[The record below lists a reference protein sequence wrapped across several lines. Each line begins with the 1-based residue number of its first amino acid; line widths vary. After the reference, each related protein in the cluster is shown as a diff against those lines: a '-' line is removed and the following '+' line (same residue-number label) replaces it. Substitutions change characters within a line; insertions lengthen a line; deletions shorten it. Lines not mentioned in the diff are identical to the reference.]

1 MTRILDWEPKLHM
14 PTQSPPLMLDAQ
26 TRARLWGRLT
36 DAIEAYATKLET
48 GRVTPPLDPVKL
60 RAALS
65 RFDFSAPVDA
75 FEALDFLVEGLWKYQ
90 THTPHPRYYGLF
102 NPAPTTMGIA
112 GDALVAAFN
121 PQLAAWSHS
130 PLAIEIE
137 QHLVRA
143 FGARF
148 GYDPAQTDGTFAS
161 GGMEANHTAVLTAL
175 VRQFPEFPSRG
186 LRALAAQPVLYVSAE
201 AHHSLLKAARICGLG
216 TDAVYEI
223 PVDGDLRM
231 NPEVLA
237 SRIAQDRSQGFA
249 PFMVAATAG
258 TTSAGAI
265 DPLPAIAEVAAQEK
279 LWLHVDAAWGGA
291 AALVPEL
298 RPLLDGIERADSITF
313 DAHKWLS
320 VPMGAG
326 VYLTRHTGI
335 LDRTFRVG
343 QTYMPREAAGLDVV
357 DPFMHSIQ
365 WSRRAIGL
373 KVFLSL
379 AVAGWEGY
387 ATAIRHMVA
396 MGALLREQLEA
407 TGWQV
412 VNKTPLPLCCFIDL
426 RHAEGRFPAYLHA
439 VAMKVVSSGKAW
451 ISTTRLAGSVPV
463 LRACITNYRT
473 EANDIAALIAALEE
487 ARSQI
492 R

>member
-1 MTRILDWEPKLHM
+1 
-14 PTQSPPLMLDAQ
+14 MLDAG
-26 TRARLWGRLT
+26 TRAELWRKLV
-36 DAIEAYATKLET
+36 DAIEAYATKLENS
-48 GRVTPPLDPVKL
+48 RVTPPLDPAKL
-60 RAALS
+60 RATLS
-65 RFDFSAPVDA
+65 RFDFCVPVDA
-75 FEALDFLVEGLWKYQ
+75 LEALDFLVEGLWKFQ

-148 GYDPAQTDGTFAS
+148 GYDPARTDGTFAS

-175 VRQFPEFPSRG
+175 VQKFPEFSSRG
-186 LRALAAQPVLYVSAE
+186 VRALAAQPVLYVSTE
-201 AHHSLLKAARICGLG
+201 AHHSLLKAARMCGLG
-216 TDAVYEI
+216 TNAVHEI
-223 PVDGDLRM
+223 PADGDLRVD
-231 NPEVLA
+231 PEALA
-237 SRIAQDRSQGFA
+237 SQIARDRAEGLA
-249 PFMVAATAG
+249 PFLVAATAG

-265 DPLPAIAEVAAQEK
+265 DPLPAIAGIATREK

-298 RPLLDGIERADSITF
+298 RPLLEGIERADSITF

-326 VYLTRHTGI
+326 IYITRNTDI
-335 LDRTFRVG
+335 LDETFRIA
-343 QTYMPREAAGLDVV
+343 QTYMPREAAGLDVI
-357 DPFMHSIQ
+357 DPYMHSMQ

-387 ATAIRHMVA
+387 AAAIRHMLA
-396 MGALLREQLEA
+396 MGALLREQLEGSA
-407 TGWQV
+407 WQV
-412 VNKTPLPLCCFIDL
+412 VNKTPLPVCCFVDQ
-426 RHAEGRFPAYLHA
+426 RHPEGRSEAYLHKIA
-439 VAMKVVSSGKAW
+439 MQLVASGKAW
-451 ISTTRLAGSVPV
+451 ISTTRLAGSVPA

-473 EANDIAALIAALEE
+473 EAGDIEALIAALEE

>member
-1 MTRILDWEPKLHM
+1 
-14 PTQSPPLMLDAQ
+14 MLDAE
-26 TRARLWGRLT
+26 TRAQLWHKLVE
-36 DAIEAYATKLET
+36 AIEAYATKLET
-48 GRVTPPLDPVKL
+48 GRVTPPLEPGKL
-60 RAALS
+60 RALLA

-75 FEALDFLVEGLWKYQ
+75 LEALDFVVEGLWKFQ

-143 FGARF
+143 FGTRF
-148 GYDPAQTDGTFAS
+148 GYDPAKTDGTFAS

-175 VRQFPEFPSRG
+175 VQAFPEFSSRG
-186 LRALAAQPVLYVSAE
+186 VRALAAQPVLYVSAE
-201 AHHSLLKAARICGLG
+201 AHHSLLKAARLCGLG
-216 TDAVYEI
+216 TDAVHAI
-223 PVDGDLRM
+223 PVDDSLRM
-231 NPEVLA
+231 EPEALEV
-237 SRIAQDRSQGFA
+237 RIAQDRNQGFA

-265 DPLPAIAEVAAQEK
+265 DPLPAIAEVATREK

-298 RPLLDGIERADSITF
+298 RPLLDGIECADSITF

-326 VYLTRHTGI
+326 IYLTRHTDI
-335 LDRTFRVG
+335 LDRTFRVA
-343 QTYMPREAAGLDVV
+343 QAYMPREAAGLDVV
-357 DPFMHSIQ
+357 DPCMHSIQ
-365 WSRRAIGL
+365 WSRRAIAL

-396 MGALLREQLEA
+396 IGALLREKLEA
-407 TGWQV
+407 SGWQV
-412 VNKTPLPLCCFIDL
+412 VNKTPLPLCCFID
-426 RHAEGRFPAYLHA
+426 RSHAEGRTAEFLHA
-439 VAMKVVSSGKAW
+439 LAMQVVGSGKAW

-473 EANDIAALIAALEE
+473 KPEDIAALIAALEE
-487 ARSQI
+487 AREQL

>member
-1 MTRILDWEPKLHM
+1 MAA
-14 PTQSPPLMLDAQ
+14 PPLMLDAG
-26 TRARLWGRLT
+26 TRAELWRKLV
-36 DAIEAYATKLET
+36 DAVEAYATKLEA
-48 GRVTPPLDPVKL
+48 GRVTPPLDPAML
-60 RAALS
+60 RASLA
-65 RFDFSAPVDA
+65 RFDFSAPVGAFDA
-75 FEALDFLVEGLWKYQ
+75 FDFLVEGLWKFQ

-148 GYDPAQTDGTFAS
+148 GYDPARTDGTFAS

-175 VRQFPEFPSRG
+175 VQKFPEFSSLG
-186 LRALAAQPVLYVSAE
+186 LRALGAQPVLYVSTE
-201 AHHSLLKAARICGLG
+201 AHHSLLKAARMCGLG
-216 TDAVYEI
+216 TDAVHQI
-223 PVDGDLRM
+223 PVDHSLCMD
-231 NPEVLA
+231 PEALESQI
-237 SRIAQDRSQGFA
+237 SRDRAQGFA
-249 PFMVAATAG
+249 PFLVVATAG

-265 DPLPAIAEVAAQEK
+265 DPLPAIAEVAEREE

-298 RPLLDGIERADSITF
+298 RSLLEGIERADSITF

-326 VYLTRHTGI
+326 VYITRHVDI
-335 LDRTFRVG
+335 LKTTFNIA

-357 DPFMHSIQ
+357 DPYTHSMQ

-396 MGALLREQLEA
+396 MGALLREQFEA
-407 TGWQV
+407 SAWQV
-412 VNKTPLPLCCFIDL
+412 VNKTPLPVCCFVDA
-426 RHAEGRFPAYLHA
+426 RHGAGRAEDYLHKI
-439 VAMKVVSSGKAW
+439 AMQVVGSGKAW
-451 ISTTRLAGSVPV
+451 ISTTLLAGSTPV

-473 EANDIAALIAALEE
+473 EAGDIAALIAALEE

>member
-1 MTRILDWEPKLHM
+1 MTA
-14 PTQSPPLMLDAQ
+14 PPLMLDAE
-26 TRARLWGRLT
+26 TRAQLWRKLVE
-36 DAIEAYATKLET
+36 AIEAYPTRLET
-48 GRVTPPLDPVKL
+48 GRVTPPLEPTRL
-60 RAALS
+60 RALLA
-65 RFDFSAPVDA
+65 RFDFSAPVGA
-75 FEALDFLVEGLWKYQ
+75 LEALDFLVEGLWKFQ

-148 GYDPAQTDGTFAS
+148 GYHPAETDGTFAS

-175 VRQFPEFPSRG
+175 VQAFPEFSSRG
-186 LRALAAQPVLYVSAE
+186 VRALSAQPVLYVSAE
-201 AHHSLLKAARICGLG
+201 AHHSLLKAARLCGLG
-216 TDAVYEI
+216 TDAVRAI
-223 PVDGDLRM
+223 AVDDSLRM
-231 NPEVLA
+231 EPEVLA
-237 SRIAQDRSQGFA
+237 SRIAQERDQGFA

-258 TTSAGAI
+258 TTGAGAI
-265 DPLPAIAEVAAQEK
+265 DPLPAIAEVAAREK

-326 VYLTRHTGI
+326 IYLTRHTDI
-335 LDRTFRVG
+335 LDRTFRVA

-357 DPFMHSIQ
+357 DPCMHSIQ

-387 ATAIRHMVA
+387 ATAMRHMVA
-396 MGALLREQLEA
+396 MGVLLREQLEA
-407 TGWQV
+407 SGWQV
-412 VNKTPLPLCCFIDL
+412 VNRTPLPLCCFIDQ
-426 RHAEGRFPAYLHA
+426 RHAEGRSEAYLHA
-439 VAMKVVSSGKAW
+439 VAMKVVGSGKAW
-451 ISTTRLAGSVPV
+451 ISTTHLAGSVPV

-473 EANDIAALIAALEE
+473 KADDIAALIAALEE
-487 ARSQI
+487 ARSQL

>member
-1 MTRILDWEPKLHM
+1 MAASL
-14 PTQSPPLMLDAQ
+14 LMLDAN
-26 TRARLWGRLT
+26 TRAQLWQKLIN
-36 DAIEAYATKLET
+36 AIETYATKLET
-48 GRVTPPLDPVKL
+48 GRVTPSLDPAQV
-60 RAALS
+60 RAMLA
-65 RFDFSAPVDA
+65 RFDFSAPVA
-75 FEALDFLVEGLWKYQ
+75 ALEALDFLVEGLWKFQ
-90 THTPHPRYYGLF
+90 THSPHPRYYGLF

-148 GYDPAQTDGTFAS
+148 GYDPAQIDGTFAS

-175 VRQFPEFPSRG
+175 VQKFPEFSYRG
-186 LRALAAQPVLYVSAE
+186 VRALAAQPVLYVSAE
-201 AHHSLLKAARICGLG
+201 AHHSLLKAARLCGLG
-216 TDAVYEI
+216 TDAVHEI
-223 PVDGDLRM
+223 PVEESLRM
-231 NPEVLA
+231 DPEALA
-237 SRIAQDRSQGFA
+237 LRIAQDRAQGFA

-265 DPLPAIAEVAAQEK
+265 DPLPGIAEVAAREK

-326 VYLTRHTGI
+326 IYITRHTDI
-335 LDRTFRVG
+335 LDRTFRTAVA
-343 QTYMPREAAGLDVV
+343 YMPREAAELDVV
-357 DPFMHSIQ
+357 DPCMHSIQ

-387 ATAIRHMVA
+387 TAAIRQMVA

-407 TGWQV
+407 SGWQV
-412 VNKTPLPLCCFIDL
+412 VNQTALPLCCFIDL
-426 RHAEGRFPAYLHA
+426 RHAEGRSAAYLHA
-439 VAMKVVSSGKAW
+439 VAMKVVGSGKAW
-451 ISTTRLAGSVPV
+451 ISTTRLANSLPV

-473 EANDIAALIAALEE
+473 SANDIAALIAALEE
-487 ARSQI
+487 ARKQLC
-492 R
+492 

>member
-1 MTRILDWEPKLHM
+1 MAA
-14 PTQSPPLMLDAQ
+14 PPLMLDAE
-26 TRARLWGRLT
+26 TRARLWRQLVN
-36 DAIEAYATKLET
+36 AIETYATKLES

-60 RAALS
+60 RALLS
-65 RFDFSAPVDA
+65 RFDFSAPMDA
-75 FEALDFLVEGLWKYQ
+75 FEALDFLVEGLWKFQ

-130 PLAIEIE
+130 PLAIEVE

-175 VRQFPEFPSRG
+175 VQTFPEFSCRG
-186 LRALAAQPVLYVSAE
+186 VRALAAQPVLYVSAE
-201 AHHSLLKAARICGLG
+201 AHHSLLKVARLCGLG
-216 TDAVYEI
+216 TDAVHEI
-223 PVDGDLRM
+223 PVDDSLRM
-231 NPEVLA
+231 NPEVLV
-237 SRIAQDRSQGFA
+237 SRIAQDRGQGFA
-249 PFMVAATAG
+249 PFMVVATAG
-258 TTSAGAI
+258 TTNAGVI
-265 DPLPAIAEVAAQEK
+265 DPLAALAEVAAREK

-291 AALVPEL
+291 AALVPEM
-298 RPLLDGIERADSITF
+298 RSLLEGIERSDSLTF

-326 VYLTRHTGI
+326 IYITRHTDI
-335 LDRTFRVG
+335 LDRTFRTAVG
-343 QTYMPREAAGLDVV
+343 YMPREAAELDVV

-387 ATAIRHMVA
+387 ATAIRQMVA

-407 TGWQV
+407 SGWQV
-412 VNKTPLPLCCFIDL
+412 VNETPLPLCCFIDR
-426 RHAEGRFPAYLHA
+426 RHAEGRSAAYLHA
-439 VAMKVVSSGKAW
+439 VAMKVVGSGKAW
-451 ISTTRLAGSVPV
+451 ISTTRLANSVPV

-473 EANDIAALIAALEE
+473 SGDDIAALIGALDE
-487 ARSQI
+487 ARKQLS
-492 R
+492 

>member
-1 MTRILDWEPKLHM
+1 MAA
-14 PTQSPPLMLDAQ
+14 PPLMLDAK
-26 TRARLWGRLT
+26 TRAQLWQKLAN
-36 DAIEAYATKLET
+36 AIETYATKLET
-48 GRVTPPLDPVKL
+48 GRVTPPLDPAQL
-60 RAALS
+60 RAMLS
-65 RFDFSAPVDA
+65 RFDFSAPVEA
-75 FEALDFLVEGLWKYQ
+75 FEALDFLVEGLWKFQ

-130 PLAIEIE
+130 PLAIEVE
-137 QHLVRA
+137 RHLVRA

-175 VRQFPEFPSRG
+175 VQKFPEFSSRG

-201 AHHSLLKAARICGLG
+201 AHHSLLKAARLCGLG
-216 TDAVYEI
+216 TDAVHEI
-223 PVDGDLRM
+223 PVEASLRM

-237 SRIAQDRSQGFA
+237 SRIAQDRGQGFV

-258 TTSAGAI
+258 TTNAGAI
-265 DPLPAIAEVAAQEK
+265 DPLAATADVAALEK

-298 RPLLDGIERADSITF
+298 RPLLDGIERADSITL

-326 VYLTRHTGI
+326 IYLTRHTDI
-335 LDRTFRVG
+335 LDRTFRTPV
-343 QTYMPREAAGLDVV
+343 TYMPREAAELDVV
-357 DPFMHSIQ
+357 DPCMHSMQ

-407 TGWQV
+407 SGWQV
-412 VNKTPLPLCCFIDL
+412 VNKTPLPLCCFVDR
-426 RHAEGRFPAYLHA
+426 RHAEGRTAEYLHA
-439 VAMKVVSSGKAW
+439 LAMQVVRSGKAW

-473 EANDIAALIAALEE
+473 KAEDIAALTAALEE
-487 ARSQI
+487 ARS
-492 R
+492 RLR

>member
-1 MTRILDWEPKLHM
+1 MAN
-14 PTQSPPLMLDAQ
+14 SPLMLDAK
-26 TRARLWGRLT
+26 TRAQLWRKLT
-36 DAIEAYATKLET
+36 EAIEAYATTVET
-48 GRVTPPLDPVKL
+48 GRVTPPLDPAKL
-60 RAALS
+60 RATLS
-65 RFDFSAPVDA
+65 RFDFCAPVDA
-75 FEALDFLVEGLWKYQ
+75 FEALDFLVEGLWKFQ

-143 FGARF
+143 LGARF
-148 GYDPAQTDGTFAS
+148 GYDLAEIDGTFAS

-175 VRQFPEFPSRG
+175 VREFPEFSARG

-201 AHHSLLKAARICGLG
+201 AHHSLLKAARMCGLG
-216 TDAVYEI
+216 TDAVREI
-223 PVDGDLRM
+223 PVDNDLRM
-231 NPEVLA
+231 NPLVLA
-237 SRIAQDRSQGFA
+237 SQITQDRSQGYA

-279 LWLHVDAAWGGA
+279 LWFHVDAAWGGA

-326 VYLTRHTGI
+326 IYLTRHTGI

-387 ATAIRHMVA
+387 ATAIRQMVE
-396 MGALLREQLEA
+396 MGALLRAQLEA
-407 TGWQV
+407 SGWQV
-412 VNKTPLPLCCFIDL
+412 VNKTPLPLCCFIDQ
-426 RHAEGRFPAYLHA
+426 RHAEGRSEAYLHT
-439 VAMKVVSSGKAW
+439 VAMNVVGSGKAW

-463 LRACITNYRT
+463 LRACIANYRT
-473 EANDIAALIAALEE
+473 KAEDIAALIAVLEQ
-487 ARSQI
+487 ARRQLG
-492 R
+492 